1 MYTVDLRR
9 VLGSSLILGDYSM
22 GGSFLLTHNSNNCT
36 YSFSAEIYTYDEFN
50 ADLHTVNDGKQIFR
64 NSYAILLQAV
74 RIAAVLL
81 LDWKEL
87 YKIISSGSAGR
98 FVTRTKKKV
107 SMDNIKEDE
116 SVNFSVIL

>member
-1 MYTVDLRR
+1 
-9 VLGSSLILGDYSM
+9 M
-22 GGSFLLTHNSNNCT
+22 GGSFLLTHNSNNRT

-50 ADLHTVNDGKQIFR
+50 ADLHTVNDRKQIFR

-87 YKIISSGSAGR
+87 YKIISSESAGR

-116 SVNFSVIL
+116 SVDFSVIL